1 MKMPCELVVTHV
13 LPTARGALA
22 KELVTK
28 HGMTQ
33 TQVAQLFG
41 VTSAA
46 VSQYL
51 KGLRGG
57 NNLIDHSA
65 YKDDFYAEIARM
77 ADDISAG
84 ADVTESLC
92 GICGFVKESGLL
104 RALYVFEGY
113 SGELGTCMDCP
124 RVSIV
129 RPDDVLAD
137 GGRAG

>member
-1 MKMPCELVVTHV
+1 MKMPCELIVTHI

-22 KELVTK
+22 RELVTK

-33 TQVAQLFG
+33 TQVARIFG

-57 NNLIDHSA
+57 NNLIDRSA
-65 YKDDFYAEIARM
+65 YRDDFYAVISRM
-77 ADDISAG
+77 ADDIADG

-113 SGELGTCMDCP
+113 SGELGQCMDCP
-124 RVSIV
+124 RISIV
-129 RPDDVLAD
+129 IPDEVAAS
-137 GGRAG
+137 GRAE